1 LSTFSLLI
9 VDDET
14 LTLNNLKKALEK
26 EDYEVLV
33 ADSGEAALE
42 MVRRYKPQ
50 LILLDLMLP
59 GISGIEVLRQVKDS
73 DRETIVIMMSAYEI
87 LEKAVE
93 SMKLGAYDY
102 LLKPFRI
109 SDLKH
114 TIRRALETLALRIRV
129 MEHFESEKGRY
140 YFGKIVAESRKMKEV
155 ISLAKRVAASDK
167 TTVLLQGESG
177 TGKELLAKAIHY
189 HSPRA
194 EKPIVEINCAAI
206 PENLLESELFGYEAG
221 AFTDARKRKIGLLER
236 GDEGTVF
243 FDEIADMSLNLQAK
257 LLRVLEEGTFNRL
270 GGTQPI
276 EVDTR
281 IIAAT
286 NINLA
291 KATENGSF
299 RPDLFYRLNV
309 VPIVIPPLRERP
321 QDILPLA
328 LQFIRELNQELKRT
342 CKEISPEAAK
352 SLLAYPWPG
361 NARELRNIIERVLS
375 LYADEEVRF
384 SYLPPEIREHR
395 EIPDSPGFED
405 IIPVDSLPTLEKLE
419 KAYVNKVLAAVNQN
433 RSQAA
438 RILGIHPSS
447 LFRKIKAW
455 EKRPS

>member
-1 LSTFSLLI
+1 MSTFSILI
-9 VDDET
+9 VDDEI

-26 EDYEVLV
+26 EDYEILV

-42 MVRRYKPQ
+42 MLGRYKPQ

-59 GISGIEVLRQVKDS
+59 GISGIEVLRRVKDI

-114 TIRRALETLALRIRV
+114 TLRRALETLALRIRV
-129 MEHFESEKGRY
+129 MEHLESEKGRY
-140 YFGKIVAESRKMKEV
+140 YFGRIIAESRKMKEL
-155 ISLAKRVAASDK
+155 IGLAKRVAASDR

-236 GDEGTVF
+236 GDEGTIF

-276 EVDTR
+276 KVDVR
-281 IIAAT
+281 VIAAT

-291 KATENGSF
+291 KATENGNF

-328 LQFIRELNQELKRT
+328 LQFIRELNQELKRAYT
-342 CKEISPEAAK
+342 GISQEAAK

-375 LYADEEVRF
+375 LFADEEVRY
-384 SYLPPEIREHR
+384 SYLPSEIRDHR

-419 KAYVNKVLAAVNQN
+419 KAYINKVLAAVNQN

-455 EKRPS
+455 GLK